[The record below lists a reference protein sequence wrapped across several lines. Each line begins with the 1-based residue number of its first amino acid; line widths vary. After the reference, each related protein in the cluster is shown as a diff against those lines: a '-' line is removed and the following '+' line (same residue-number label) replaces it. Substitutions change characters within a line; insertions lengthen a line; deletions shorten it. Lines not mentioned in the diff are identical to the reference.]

1 MRYNIERDGRN
12 KKIENDIFSKM
23 QEIVGP
29 EIAPEV
35 NNSGKLLPSD
45 NRVVTPEDAMRELL
59 ELQKKGLI

>member
-1 MRYNIERDGRN
+1 
-12 KKIENDIFSKM
+12 M

-29 EIAPEV
+29 EIAPDV

-59 ELQKKGLI
+59 ELQKKGLL